1 MMIGIVGLGA
11 MGLPIAKRLLDAGYA
26 LKAFDTA
33 AKAAAAAGEAGAS
46 LVDTAAEAARG
57 VELLLMSLPN
67 AAVVQKVL
75 EEALPSCAAGM
86 VIADLSSIAPESA
99 RSFAGLAAEYGVTY
113 LDCPVS
119 GGVGG
124 ASAGTLTVM
133 VGGQREALEHVRP
146 VLESFG
152 KNIYHVGDSGS
163 GSGVKMINNYLMGC
177 NMAAAAEALVLGNKI
192 GLELDTM
199 YNIIQSSSGRSFIV
213 ENKIPNFIKKR
224 SFDGGFAVD
233 LEYKDLGLAVES
245 AKKLNMPIPMGS
257 MAVQVF
263 EMARAK
269 GYGKEDVTALLKV
282 WEELMDTEVV

>member
-26 LKAFDTA
+26 LMAFDTA

-57 VELLLMSLPN
+57 VELLLLSLPN

-245 AKKLNMPIPMGS
+245 AKKLKMPIPMGS